1 MQNSQILH
9 IMKIRLEIFKKLV
22 YNMSELIKKEANEV
36 AAVKVKPIQPTVI
49 SDIGIIKD
57 VIREATT
64 KPSSVAIVRNKEASD
79 LLSRLQ
85 SK

>member
-1 MQNSQILH
+1 M
-9 IMKIRLEIFKKLV
+9 
-22 YNMSELIKKEANEV
+22 

-64 KPSSVAIVRNKEASD
+64 KPSPAAIARNKEASD
-79 LLSRLQ
+79 LLCRLQ
-85 SK
+85 RK